1 MSQAW
6 TNAFFYVFLPI
17 LAIVG
22 TRSYTK
28 SLRLE
33 AEEKPEL
40 KKSVGTAVN
49 VEQFVLIL
57 AIIIMIYYLVTI
69 FPESVV
75 QGGRQSFGT
84 GYGR

>member
-1 MSQAW
+1 MNQAW

-17 LAIVG
+17 LAVVG

-33 AEEKPEL
+33 AKEKPEL
-40 KKSVGTAVN
+40 KMSFGTAVN
-49 VEQFVLIL
+49 VEQFTLIL

-69 FPESVV
+69 FPESVLH
-75 QGGRQSFGT
+75 GGRHSFGT